1 MATRIK
7 SKTKYFCNDKEKLK
21 EFIKSEGFIFKN
33 STLENDEY
41 FLDTN
46 FDMIENDSCIRV
58 RTVNNKEVILSFEGM
73 VKNLSQI
80 EIKDSRNVYLDIS
93 QKDNIIGFL
102 SDMGYYKYVS
112 MNILKETFVK
122 KDKEYYYSISIDTI
136 ENVGE
141 FVDFDIYTDIEDKG
155 VINNIFY
162 DFEKKIESC
171 VKEHV
176 NLKYRDYTSN
186 YLYKN
191 FLKGE
196 TLNRILIELDKIFVN
211 LDAYN
216 IEDSIKDNLT
226 ILNLELIEKIEQI
239 GINIEIVYS
248 NSDEIL
254 VNTLKKILNKIG
266 YSPNFINIK
275 EIKEI
280 AIKETLIIEKQ
291 KKIEFSEIAFMI
303 LLNRNKNKMY

>member
-58 RTVNNKEVILSFEGM
+58 RTVNNKDVILSFEGM

-80 EIKDSRNVYLDIS
+80 DIKDSRNVYLDIS
-93 QKDNIIGFL
+93 QKDNIISFL

-303 LLNRNKNKMY
+303 LLNRMSNNI

>member
-80 EIKDSRNVYLDIS
+80 DIKDSRNVYLDIS

-196 TLNRILIELDKIFVN
+196 TLNRILIELDKI
-211 LDAYN
+211 L
-216 IEDSIKDNLT
+216 
-226 ILNLELIEKIEQI
+226 
-239 GINIEIVYS
+239 
-248 NSDEIL
+248 
-254 VNTLKKILNKIG
+254 
-266 YSPNFINIK
+266 
-275 EIKEI
+275 
-280 AIKETLIIEKQ
+280 
-291 KKIEFSEIAFMI
+291 
-303 LLNRNKNKMY
+303 

>member
-41 FLDTN
+41 FLDIN

-58 RTVNNKEVILSFEGM
+58 RTVNNKDVILSFEGM

-80 EIKDSRNVYLDIS
+80 DIKDSRNVYLDIS

-216 IEDSIKDNLT
+216 IEDSIKNNLT

>member
-21 EFIKSEGFIFKN
+21 EFIKSEGFIFKS

-46 FDMIENDSCIRV
+46 FEMIDNDSCIRV
-58 RTVNNKEVILSFEGM
+58 RIVNNKDVILSFEGI

-80 EIKDSRNVYLDIS
+80 DIRDSRNVNLDIS
-93 QKDNIIGFL
+93 QKDNIISFL

-141 FVDFDIYTDIEDKG
+141 FVDFDIYTDVEDKG
-155 VINNIFY
+155 AINNIFY
-162 DFEKKIESC
+162 DFERKVESC

-176 NLKYRDYTSN
+176 NAKYRDYTSR

-196 TLNRILIELDKIFVN
+196 FLNRILIELDKIFVN

-226 ILNLELIEKIEQI
+226 ILNLELIEKLEQI

-248 NSDEIL
+248 NSDEIM

-266 YSPNFINIK
+266 YSPKFINIK

-291 KKIEFSEIAFMI
+291 KKIDFSEVAFMVI
-303 LLNRNKNKMY
+303 INRKYNK

>member
-21 EFIKSEGFIFKN
+21 EFIKSEGFIFKS

-46 FDMIENDSCIRV
+46 FEMIDNDSCIRV
-58 RTVNNKEVILSFEGM
+58 RIVNNKDVILSFEGI

-80 EIKDSRNVYLDIS
+80 DIRDSRNVNLDIS
-93 QKDNIIGFL
+93 QKDNIISFL

-112 MNILKETFVK
+112 INILKETFVK

-141 FVDFDIYTDIEDKG
+141 FVDFDIYTDVEDKG
-155 VINNIFY
+155 AINNIFY
-162 DFEKKIESC
+162 DFERKVESC

-176 NLKYRDYTSN
+176 NAKYRDYTSR

-196 TLNRILIELDKIFVN
+196 FLNRILIELDKIFVN

-226 ILNLELIEKIEQI
+226 ILNLELIEKLEQI

-248 NSDEIL
+248 NSDEIM
-254 VNTLKKILNKIG
+254 VNTLKRILNKIG
-266 YSPNFINIK
+266 YSPKFINIK

-280 AIKETLIIEKQ
+280 AIKETLIIENR
-291 KKIEFSEIAFMI
+291 KKLI
-303 LLNRNKNKMY
+303 LVK

>member
-80 EIKDSRNVYLDIS
+80 DIKDSRNVYLDIS

-112 MNILKETFVK
+112 MN
-122 KDKEYYYSISIDTI
+122 IDTI

-216 IEDSIKDNLT
+216 IEDSIKNNLT

>member
-41 FLDTN
+41 FLDIN

-58 RTVNNKEVILSFEGM
+58 RTVNNKDVILSFEGM

-80 EIKDSRNVYLDIS
+80 DIKDSRNVYLDIS

-155 VINNIFY
+155 AINNIFY

-171 VKEHV
+171 IKEHV

-216 IEDSIKDNLT
+216 IEDSIKNNLT

-303 LLNRNKNKMY
+303 LLNRMSNNI

>member
-21 EFIKSEGFIFKN
+21 EFIKSEGFIFKS

-41 FLDTN
+41 FLDTD
-46 FDMIENDSCIRV
+46 FEMIDNDSCVRV
-58 RTVNNKEVILSFEGM
+58 RTVNNKDVILSFEGI

-80 EIKDSRNVYLDIS
+80 DIRDSRNVNLDIS
-93 QKDNIIGFL
+93 QKDNIISFL

-141 FVDFDIYTDIEDKG
+141 FVDFDIYTDVEDKG
-155 VINNIFY
+155 AINNIFY
-162 DFEKKIESC
+162 DFERKVESC

-176 NLKYRDYTSN
+176 NAKYRDYTSK

-196 TLNRILIELDKIFVN
+196 FLNRILIELDKIFVN

-226 ILNLELIEKIEQI
+226 ILNLELIEKLEQI

-248 NSDEIL
+248 NSDEIM

-266 YSPNFINIK
+266 YSPKFINIK

-291 KKIEFSEIAFMI
+291 KKIDFSEVAFMVI
-303 LLNRNKNKMY
+303 VNRKYNK

>member
-1 MATRIK
+1 M
-7 SKTKYFCNDKEKLK
+7 
-21 EFIKSEGFIFKN
+21 
-33 STLENDEY
+33 
-41 FLDTN
+41 
-46 FDMIENDSCIRV
+46 
-58 RTVNNKEVILSFEGM
+58 
-73 VKNLSQI
+73 SQI
-80 EIKDSRNVYLDIS
+80 DIRDSRNVNLDIS
-93 QKDNIIGFL
+93 QKDNIISFL

-141 FVDFDIYTDIEDKG
+141 FVDFDIYTDVEDKG
-155 VINNIFY
+155 AINNIFY
-162 DFEKKIESC
+162 DFERKVESC
-171 VKEHV
+171 VKERV
-176 NLKYRDYTSN
+176 NSKYRDYTSK

-196 TLNRILIELDKIFVN
+196 FLNRILIEIDKIFVN

-226 ILNLELIEKIEQI
+226 ILNLELIEKLEQI

-248 NSDEIL
+248 NSDEIM

-266 YSPNFINIK
+266 YSPKFINIK

-291 KKIEFSEIAFMI
+291 KK
-303 LLNRNKNKMY
+303 N

>member
-21 EFIKSEGFIFKN
+21 EFIKSEGFIFKS

-46 FDMIENDSCIRV
+46 FEMIDNDSCIRV
-58 RTVNNKEVILSFEGM
+58 RTVNNKDVILSFEGI

-80 EIKDSRNVYLDIS
+80 DIRDMRNVNLDIS
-93 QKDNIIGFL
+93 QKDNIISFL

-141 FVDFDIYTDIEDKG
+141 FVDFDIYTDVEDKDA
-155 VINNIFY
+155 INNIFY
-162 DFEKKIESC
+162 DFERKVESC

-176 NLKYRDYTSN
+176 NSKYRDYTSR

-191 FLKGE
+191 FLKGDF
-196 TLNRILIELDKIFVN
+196 LNRILI
-211 LDAYN
+211 
-216 IEDSIKDNLT
+216 
-226 ILNLELIEKIEQI
+226 
-239 GINIEIVYS
+239 
-248 NSDEIL
+248 
-254 VNTLKKILNKIG
+254 
-266 YSPNFINIK
+266 
-275 EIKEI
+275 
-280 AIKETLIIEKQ
+280 
-291 KKIEFSEIAFMI
+291 
-303 LLNRNKNKMY
+303 

>member
-21 EFIKSEGFIFKN
+21 EFIKSEGFIFKS

-46 FDMIENDSCIRV
+46 FEMIDNDSCIRV
-58 RTVNNKEVILSFEGM
+58 RTVNNKDVILSFEGI

-80 EIKDSRNVYLDIS
+80 DIRDSRNVNLDIS
-93 QKDNIIGFL
+93 QKDNIISFL

-141 FVDFDIYTDIEDKG
+141 FVDFDIYTDVEDKG
-155 VINNIFY
+155 AINNIFY
-162 DFEKKIESC
+162 DFERKVESC

-176 NLKYRDYTSN
+176 NAKYRDYTSR

-196 TLNRILIELDKIFVN
+196 FLNRILIEIDKIFVN

-226 ILNLELIEKIEQI
+226 ILNLELIEKLEQI

-248 NSDEIL
+248 NSDEIM

-266 YSPNFINIK
+266 YSPKFINIK

-291 KKIEFSEIAFMI
+291 KKIDFSEVAFMVI
-303 LLNRNKNKMY
+303 VNRKYNK

>member
-80 EIKDSRNVYLDIS
+80 DIKDSRNVYLDIS

-155 VINNIFY
+155 AINNIFY

-171 VKEHV
+171 IKEHV

-191 FLKGE
+191 FLKGDN
-196 TLNRILIELDKIFVN
+196 LNRILIELDKIFVN

-216 IEDSIKDNLT
+216 IEDSIKNNLT

-303 LLNRNKNKMY
+303 LLNRIKNKMY

>member
-21 EFIKSEGFIFKN
+21 EFIKSEGFIFKS

-41 FLDTN
+41 FLDTD
-46 FDMIENDSCIRV
+46 FEMIDNDSCVRV
-58 RTVNNKEVILSFEGM
+58 RTVNNKDVILSFEGI

-80 EIKDSRNVYLDIS
+80 DIRDSRNVNLDIS
-93 QKDNIIGFL
+93 QKDNIISFL

-141 FVDFDIYTDIEDKG
+141 FVDFDIYTDVEDKG
-155 VINNIFY
+155 AINNIFY
-162 DFEKKIESC
+162 DFERKVESC

-176 NLKYRDYTSN
+176 NAKYRDYTSR

-196 TLNRILIELDKIFVN
+196 FLNRILIEIDKIFVN

-226 ILNLELIEKIEQI
+226 ILNLELIEKLEQI

-248 NSDEIL
+248 NSDEIM

-266 YSPNFINIK
+266 YSPKFINIK

-291 KKIEFSEIAFMI
+291 KKIDFSEVAFMVI
-303 LLNRNKNKMY
+303 VNRKYNK

>member
-46 FDMIENDSCIRV
+46 FDMTENDSCIRV
-58 RTVNNKEVILSFEGM
+58 RTVNNKDVILSFEGM

-80 EIKDSRNVYLDIS
+80 DIKDSRNVYLDIS

-216 IEDSIKDNLT
+216 IEDSIKNNLT

>member
-41 FLDTN
+41 FLDIN

-80 EIKDSRNVYLDIS
+80 DIKDSRNVYLDIS

-303 LLNRNKNKMY
+303 LLNRMSNNI

>member
-80 EIKDSRNVYLDIS
+80 DIKDSRNVYLDIS

-155 VINNIFY
+155 AINNIFY

-171 VKEHV
+171 IKEHV

-191 FLKGE
+191 FLKGD

-216 IEDSIKDNLT
+216 IEDSIKNNLT

>member
-58 RTVNNKEVILSFEGM
+58 RTVNNKDVILSFEGM

-80 EIKDSRNVYLDIS
+80 DIKDSRNVYLDIS

-141 FVDFDIYTDIEDKG
+141 FVDFDIYTDVEDKG
-155 VINNIFY
+155 AINNIFY

-171 VKEHV
+171 IKEHV

-216 IEDSIKDNLT
+216 IEDSIKNNLT

-291 KKIEFSEIAFMI
+291 KKIDFSEVAFMVI
-303 LLNRNKNKMY
+303 INRKYNK

>member
-21 EFIKSEGFIFKN
+21 EFIKSEGFIFKS

-46 FDMIENDSCIRV
+46 FEMIDNDSCIRV
-58 RTVNNKEVILSFEGM
+58 RIVNNKDVILSFEGI

-80 EIKDSRNVYLDIS
+80 DIRDSRNVNLDIS
-93 QKDNIIGFL
+93 QKDNIISFL

-112 MNILKETFVK
+112 INILKETFVK

-141 FVDFDIYTDIEDKG
+141 FVDFDIYTDVEDKG
-155 VINNIFY
+155 AINNIFY
-162 DFEKKIESC
+162 DFERKVESC

-176 NLKYRDYTSN
+176 NAKYRDYTSR

-196 TLNRILIELDKIFVN
+196 FLNRILIELDKIFVN

-226 ILNLELIEKIEQI
+226 ILNLELIEKLEQI

-248 NSDEIL
+248 NSDEIM

-266 YSPNFINIK
+266 YSPKFINIK

-280 AIKETLIIEKQ
+280 AIKETLIIENR
-291 KKIEFSEIAFMI
+291 KKLI
-303 LLNRNKNKMY
+303 LVK

>member
-21 EFIKSEGFIFKN
+21 EFIKSEGFIFKS

-41 FLDTN
+41 FLDTD
-46 FDMIENDSCIRV
+46 FEMIDNDSCVRV
-58 RTVNNKEVILSFEGM
+58 RTVNNKDVILSFEGI

-80 EIKDSRNVYLDIS
+80 DIRDSRNVNLDIS
-93 QKDNIIGFL
+93 QKDNIISFL

-141 FVDFDIYTDIEDKG
+141 FVDFDIYTDVEDKG
-155 VINNIFY
+155 AINNIFY
-162 DFEKKIESC
+162 DFERNVESC

-176 NLKYRDYTSN
+176 NAKYRDYTSR

-196 TLNRILIELDKIFVN
+196 FLNRILIELDKIFVN

-226 ILNLELIEKIEQI
+226 ILNLELIEKLEQI

-248 NSDEIL
+248 NSDEIM

-266 YSPNFINIK
+266 YSPKFINIK

-291 KKIEFSEIAFMI
+291 KKIDFSEVAFMVI
-303 LLNRNKNKMY
+303 VNRKYNK

>member
-1 MATRIK
+1 M
-7 SKTKYFCNDKEKLK
+7 
-21 EFIKSEGFIFKN
+21 
-33 STLENDEY
+33 
-41 FLDTN
+41 
-46 FDMIENDSCIRV
+46 
-58 RTVNNKEVILSFEGM
+58 
-73 VKNLSQI
+73 
-80 EIKDSRNVYLDIS
+80 RNVNLDIS
-93 QKDNIIGFL
+93 QKDNIISFL

-141 FVDFDIYTDIEDKG
+141 FVDFDIYTDVEDKG
-155 VINNIFY
+155 AINNIFY
-162 DFEKKIESC
+162 DFERKVESC

-176 NLKYRDYTSN
+176 NSKYRDYTSK

-191 FLKGE
+191 FLKGDF
-196 TLNRILIELDKIFVN
+196 LNRILIELDKIFVN

-226 ILNLELIEKIEQI
+226 ILNLELIEKLEQI

-248 NSDEIL
+248 NSDEIM

-266 YSPNFINIK
+266 YSPKFINIK

-291 KKIEFSEIAFMI
+291 KKIDFSEVAFMVI
-303 LLNRNKNKMY
+303 VNRRYNK

>member
-21 EFIKSEGFIFKN
+21 EFIKSEGFIFKS

-41 FLDTN
+41 FLDTD
-46 FDMIENDSCIRV
+46 FEMIDNDSCVRV
-58 RTVNNKEVILSFEGM
+58 RTVNNKDVILSFEGI

-80 EIKDSRNVYLDIS
+80 DIKDMRNVNLDIS
-93 QKDNIIGFL
+93 QKDNIISFL

-141 FVDFDIYTDIEDKG
+141 FVDFDIYTDVEDKG
-155 VINNIFY
+155 AINNIFY
-162 DFEKKIESC
+162 DFERKVESC

-176 NLKYRDYTSN
+176 NAKYRDYTSR

-196 TLNRILIELDKIFVN
+196 FLNRILIELDKIFVN

-226 ILNLELIEKIEQI
+226 ILNLELIEKLEQI

-248 NSDEIL
+248 NSDEIM

-266 YSPNFINIK
+266 YSPKFINIK

-291 KKIEFSEIAFMI
+291 KKIDFSEVAFMVI
-303 LLNRNKNKMY
+303 VNRKYNK

>member
-58 RTVNNKEVILSFEGM
+58 RTVNNKDVILSFEGM

-80 EIKDSRNVYLDIS
+80 DIKDSRNVYLDIS

-155 VINNIFY
+155 AINNIFY

-171 VKEHV
+171 IKEHV

-191 FLKGE
+191 FLKGD

>member
-21 EFIKSEGFIFKN
+21 EFIKSEGFIFKS

-46 FDMIENDSCIRV
+46 FEMIDNDSCIRV
-58 RTVNNKEVILSFEGM
+58 RTVNNKDVILSFEGI

-80 EIKDSRNVYLDIS
+80 DIRDSRNVNLDIS
-93 QKDNIIGFL
+93 QKDNIISFL

-141 FVDFDIYTDIEDKG
+141 FVDFDIYTDVEDKG
-155 VINNIFY
+155 AINNIFY
-162 DFEKKIESC
+162 DFERKVESC

-176 NLKYRDYTSN
+176 NAKYRDYTSR

-196 TLNRILIELDKIFVN
+196 FLNRILIELDKIFVN

-226 ILNLELIEKIEQI
+226 ILNLELIEKLEQI

-248 NSDEIL
+248 NSDEIM

-266 YSPNFINIK
+266 YSPKFINIK

-291 KKIEFSEIAFMI
+291 KKIDFSEVAFMVI
-303 LLNRNKNKMY
+303 INRKYNK

>member
-80 EIKDSRNVYLDIS
+80 DIKDSRNVYLDIS

-141 FVDFDIYTDIEDKG
+141 FVDFDIYTDVEDKG
-155 VINNIFY
+155 AINNIFY

-171 VKEHV
+171 IKEHV

-186 YLYKN
+186 YLYKT

-216 IEDSIKDNLT
+216 IEDSIKNNLT

-303 LLNRNKNKMY
+303 LLNRIKNKMY

>member
-58 RTVNNKEVILSFEGM
+58 RTVNNKDVILSFEGM

-80 EIKDSRNVYLDIS
+80 DIKDSRNVYLDIS

-155 VINNIFY
+155 AINNIFY

-171 VKEHV
+171 IKEHV

-216 IEDSIKDNLT
+216 IEDSIKNNLT
-226 ILNLELIEKIEQI
+226 ILNLELIEKIEQM

>member
-58 RTVNNKEVILSFEGM
+58 RTVNNKDVILSFEGM

-80 EIKDSRNVYLDIS
+80 DIKDSRNVYLDIS